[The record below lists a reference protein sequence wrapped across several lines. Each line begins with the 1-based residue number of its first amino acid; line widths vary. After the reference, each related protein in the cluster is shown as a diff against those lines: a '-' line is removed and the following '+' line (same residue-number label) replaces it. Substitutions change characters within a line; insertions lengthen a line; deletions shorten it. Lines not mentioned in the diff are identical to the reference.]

1 MASQKMG
8 MLSAAPR
15 PAAALAVIVLDDVVQ
30 FLTILTFAMILCDV
44 CFACQV

>member
-15 PAAALAVIVLDDVVQ
+15 PAALAVIVLDDAVL
-30 FLTILTFAMILCDV
+30 FLIILTFAMILCNV